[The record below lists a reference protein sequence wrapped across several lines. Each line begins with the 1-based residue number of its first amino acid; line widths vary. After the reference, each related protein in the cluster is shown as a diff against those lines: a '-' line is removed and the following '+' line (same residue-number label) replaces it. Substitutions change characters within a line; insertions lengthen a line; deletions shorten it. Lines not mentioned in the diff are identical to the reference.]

1 MHRQPK
7 DALFVF
13 RRQTTAQR
21 ALSVLAHGATY
32 IGLTLCSPVLW
43 LLMKLMPLLV
53 VAAVIGE
60 LAMAYTYFAVRHRV
74 VGGIMSLVMVLVVF
88 FAAGALI
95 RFRTW
100 LIFQRERARW

>member
-1 MHRQPK
+1 M
-7 DALFVF
+7 LG
-13 RRQTTAQR
+13 
-21 ALSVLAHGATY
+21 HGATY

-60 LAMAYTYFAVRHRV
+60 LAMAYTYFAVRHQV
-74 VGGIMSLVMVLVVF
+74 FGGIMSLVMVLVVF

-100 LIFQRERARW
+100 LIFQKERARW